1 MIILPRQKRIVNRGN
16 IIKEEMSMGLFII
29 LSVIVATA
37 VFIMIKCG
45 SLSTTYD
52 VALTIVWVAGIG
64 LAIVI
69 LLLVRTAIFGSID
82 YEVTCENRELLVYR
96 LEKTEE
102 NPITIG
108 NETLFQ
114 EIKDFNKDI
123 LVARKLNNNF
133 MTRGI
138 INPYVAENVELIE
151 Y

>member
-1 MIILPRQKRIVNRGN
+1 
-16 IIKEEMSMGLFII
+16 MGLFII
-29 LSVIVATA
+29 LFVILATA
-37 VFIMIKCG
+37 IFVMIKCG
-45 SLSTTYD
+45 SLSTAYD

-64 LAIVI
+64 LAIVL

-123 LVARKLNNNF
+123 LVARRLNDNF

>member
-1 MIILPRQKRIVNRGN
+1 
-16 IIKEEMSMGLFII
+16 MGLFII

>member
-1 MIILPRQKRIVNRGN
+1 
-16 IIKEEMSMGLFII
+16 MGLFII

-69 LLLVRTAIFGSID
+69 MLLVRTAIFGSID

-102 NPITIG
+102 NPISIG

-114 EIKDFNKDI
+114 EIEDFNKDI

>member
-45 SLSTTYD
+45 SLSTAYD
-52 VALTIVWVAGIG
+52 VSLTIVWVAGIG

-69 LLLVRTAIFGSID
+69 MLLVRTAIFGSID

-123 LVARKLNNNF
+123 LVARRLNNNF

>member
-1 MIILPRQKRIVNRGN
+1 
-16 IIKEEMSMGLFII
+16 MGLFII
-29 LSVIVATA
+29 LTVIIAVALIIAKKNNCFSNIYDVSVRIVWIAGLIAIIVA
-37 VFIMIKCG
+37 
-45 SLSTTYD
+45 
-52 VALTIVWVAGIG
+52 
-64 LAIVI
+64 
-69 LLLVRTAIFGSID
+69 LLLLRTLIFGRID
-82 YEVTCENRELLVYR
+82 YELTCENRELLVYR

-114 EIKDFNKDI
+114 EIKDFNKSI
-123 LVARKLNNNF
+123 LVAKKLNNNF